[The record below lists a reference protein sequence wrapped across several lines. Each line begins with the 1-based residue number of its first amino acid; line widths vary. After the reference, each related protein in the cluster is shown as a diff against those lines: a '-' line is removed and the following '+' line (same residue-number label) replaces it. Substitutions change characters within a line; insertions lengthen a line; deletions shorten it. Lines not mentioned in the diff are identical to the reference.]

1 VSNPTDEVRKDG
13 GGEISAGGKDWP
25 LMRKV
30 EALVFL
36 AMFLAVPLFA
46 FRVLAYTHSQ
56 LMVRNICRE
65 LVLDLGRVKAMAIK
79 TKQNVE
85 VSGSTTLGKYHR
97 YSYSI
102 STPGGLVEEI
112 VLPEDVSV
120 SGSITFTDSGKPVR
134 PSSFIVTSFNRNTTV
149 EIDKIGVVT
158 VP

>member
-1 VSNPTDEVRKDG
+1 MSNSADEERNEG
-13 GGEISAGGKDWP
+13 GSGRAAGSKNWP

-46 FRVLAYTHSQ
+46 FRVLAYTHAQ

-65 LVLDLGRVKAMAIK
+65 LVNDLGRVKAMAIQQK
-79 TKQNVE
+79 STVE
-85 VSGSTTLGKYHR
+85 VVGSPTPGKYRR
-97 YSYSI
+97 YFYSI
-102 STPGGLVEEI
+102 NTPAGSIEEI

-120 SGSITFTDSGKPVR
+120 TGSVSFDENGQPLR
-134 PSSFIVTSFNRNTTV
+134 PSSFIVSSFNRNSTV
-149 EIDKIGVVT
+149 EIDKMGIVS